1 MENKY
6 QHRRNISQD
15 SEKDNS
21 NPRNKPSR
29 IIDGTPGEKDNYN
42 KGGSKHNKNNFGDFQ
57 TESYTDSQGDVQDSD
72 LRRKGEL
79 NHAIFVKLQEISK
92 YNVEIGN
99 YEEGLANYD
108 KCIEHLIR
116 TLPEGHI
123 SAIFVDFLQKTVK
136 FLNEVALKLLQEG
149 KVKESLLLLERC
161 RKMTHP
167 NSFGPYPTLRSLT
180 YNHLGCCYRRIG
192 KLDKALY
199 YLEKAWEF
207 IQGIEKVETAGITHI
222 NLCAV
227 LSQLGEYISILF
239 SVLKIC
245 TLVIKKHSNTLRWQF
260 LIVLMI

>member
-1 MENKY
+1 MQLYSLKPKSLIFIKKIQRVDNKQAHITLPNKMENSYK
-6 QHRRNISQD
+6 HRRNLSQD
-15 SEKDNS
+15 IEKGNNS
-21 NPRNKPSR
+21 KSKSKRTDQVTS
-29 IIDGTPGEKDNYN
+29 DEKESYN
-42 KGGSKHNKNNFGDFQ
+42 KGGNKQNKHNLGDF
-57 TESYTDSQGDVQDSD
+57 YTDSHTESQEEVQDSD
-72 LRRKGEL
+72 ARRKGEL

-92 YNVEIGN
+92 YNIDIGN
-99 YEEGLANYD
+99 YEEGLTNYD
-108 KCIEHLIR
+108 RCIEHLIR
-116 TLPEGHI
+116 TLPDGHT
-123 SAIFVDFLQKTVK
+123 SAVFQDFLHRTVK
-136 FLNEVALKLLQEG
+136 SLNEVALKLLQEG

-227 LSQLGEYISILF
+227 LSQLGE
-239 SVLKIC
+239 
-245 TLVIKKHSNTLRWQF
+245 
-260 LIVLMI
+260 